1 MQVTISAH
9 NLIVSDRFR
18 DYVAERAPKIEHFV
32 HKSADL
38 LVKVT
43 RHDHSRNSGPED
55 ELELVAHS
63 GSDVLRAHASA
74 ADKFAAFDV
83 AFDKLLEQLRRLSDK
98 RKVHRGR
105 HAVPGAAELTASD
118 FKALDVHPAD
128 AELLLKVHVDKNPRG
143 KRKR

>member
-32 HKSADL
+32 HKAADL
-38 LVKVT
+38 QVKVT
-43 RHDHSRNSGPED
+43 RHDHSRQAGPED
-55 ELELVAHS
+55 ELELVTHA
-63 GSDVLRAHASA
+63 GSDVVRAHASA
-74 ADKFAAFDV
+74 GDKFAAFDV

-105 HAVPGAAELTASD
+105 HGSPGASELSASD
-118 FKALDVHPAD
+118 FRALDVHPVD
-128 AELLLKVHVDKNPRG
+128 AELLLSVQPEKKPKG
-143 KRKR
+143 KH

>member
-9 NLIVSDRFR
+9 NLTVSDRFR

-32 HKSADL
+32 HKSAEL

-63 GSDVLRAHASA
+63 GSPEGPRLL
-74 ADKFAAFDV
+74 V
-83 AFDKLLEQLRRLSDK
+83 AQQPQTRLTCGSFLRRMEPHGTVLF
-98 RKVHRGR
+98 R
-105 HAVPGAAELTASD
+105 
-118 FKALDVHPAD
+118 
-128 AELLLKVHVDKNPRG
+128 
-143 KRKR
+143 